1 MKIGFIGLGNMGA
14 PMAINLAKA
23 GHELIGY
30 DAKLDVP
37 KELTQ
42 GVSSKTLAKDAD
54 VVILMLPNGEIS
66 KSVAFD
72 ILPVMQKGSVMIDCS
87 TIDVASAKKINQI
100 ADENLIDFLDAPVSG
115 GVVGACSGSLT
126 FMVGGKED
134 IYTKVAHLFNIM
146 GQKSVFC
153 GAAGNGQSAKI
164 CNNMILGVTMIAT
177 CEAFSLADNL
187 GLDRQA
193 MYDVV
198 SASSGSSWSMNT
210 YCPAKG
216 IGPQS
221 PSDNDYLPGFASDL
235 MLKDLRLAQ
244 QAANEVQANTPMG
257 KAAVDIYETFV
268 EKDNGSG
275 LDFSAILP
283 WIKNINGS

>member
-1 MKIGFIGLGNMGA
+1 
-14 PMAINLAKA
+14 
-23 GHELIGY
+23 
-30 DAKLDVP
+30 
-37 KELTQ
+37 
-42 GVSSKTLAKDAD
+42 
-54 VVILMLPNGEIS
+54 
-66 KSVAFD
+66 
-72 ILPVMQKGSVMIDCS
+72 
-87 TIDVASAKKINQI
+87 
-100 ADENLIDFLDAPVSG
+100 
-115 GVVGACSGSLT
+115 
-126 FMVGGKED
+126 
-134 IYTKVAHLFNIM
+134 
-146 GQKSVFC
+146 
-153 GAAGNGQSAKI
+153 
-164 CNNMILGVTMIAT
+164 
-177 CEAFSLADNL
+177 
-187 GLDRQA
+187 
-193 MYDVV
+193 
-198 SASSGSSWSMNT
+198 MNT

>member
-1 MKIGFIGLGNMGA
+1 
-14 PMAINLAKA
+14 
-23 GHELIGY
+23 
-30 DAKLDVP
+30 
-37 KELTQ
+37 
-42 GVSSKTLAKDAD
+42 
-54 VVILMLPNGEIS
+54 
-66 KSVAFD
+66 
-72 ILPVMQKGSVMIDCS
+72 MQKGSVMIDCS
-87 TIDVASAKKINQI
+87 TIDVASAKNINQI

-115 GVVGACSGSLT
+115 GVVGACAGSLT

-198 SASSGSSWSMNT
+198 STSSGSSWSMNT